1 MATCPRCG
9 QENPEGFKFCGAC
22 GASLAVAE
30 AAREVRKTVTVVF
43 CDVTGSTALG
53 EQLDPE
59 SLRRVMARYFD
70 EARTVLERHGGTVEK
85 FIGDAVMAVF
95 GVPVLHED
103 DALRAVRASIELR
116 DVIRGL
122 DLTVRIGV
130 NTGEVV
136 AGEGGTLVTGDA
148 VNVAARLEQSAPPG
162 NVLIGG
168 KTYDL
173 VQDAVF
179 AEPLEPL
186 SVKGKSEPVPAFRLV
201 ELLPEVPAFM
211 RPVDAPFVGRS
222 EELETLKEVLRQAV
236 EERSCR
242 LGTIVGPPGIGKS
255 RLARELVAL
264 AGEARILV
272 GRCLPYG
279 EGITYWPLVEVVREA
294 AGSEPEA
301 RIRELVGGD
310 EADEVAARIAG
321 AIGAGEAA
329 GTPEET
335 AWAFRRLFEALA
347 RERPLI
353 VAVDDIHWAEPTMLD
368 LLEYVLSFTSDAP
381 IFLLCLARPDLF
393 DKRPAW
399 ATPRPVATLVTLQ
412 PLSEDESEDLVD
424 RLLRKRELADHVRA
438 RIVEAAE
445 GNPLFVE
452 QLLAMIAEDGA
463 ADDALAVPPTIQ
475 ALLAARID
483 RLESEERSVI
493 ERASVEGRMFHR
505 GAVAELLPEA
515 GRPTVGTQLMS
526 LIRKEFIRP
535 DRSLFS
541 GDDGFRFGHILIRD
555 AAYESVSKQLRAE
568 LHERYESWLER
579 QLDGRVREYEEILG
593 YHLEQA
599 YRYRVELDPDDQRA
613 GELGTRAAERLG
625 SAGRRAFTRGDD
637 LAAIELLDRAVALL
651 PKGEPSRDELRLPLI
666 EALAAVGKPEQAQAI
681 AEALAENADARG
693 DPRLEARA
701 QVALMLVLIFA
712 EPQAAWD
719 QVQRVAERA
728 IGVFGPARD
737 EAGLAKAWRLLAWLP
752 FVGGQ
757 AAKTEEA
764 LERAVDHARRAGDRR
779 EESWSLTYLG
789 EHAAYGRLH
798 FADGVRRCD
807 EILERAS
814 GVRVAEAE
822 LLVNKAHAQ
831 TWLGDFDGARV
842 SLAGARAIA
851 EDLGAE
857 VQLAWASHQSGI
869 LALAKGDL
877 QAAERELRH
886 CYGFAVEFAEPF
898 VLARF
903 GSALAHFLAVFGD
916 EAEAE
921 RVTITIEQVALSFD
935 RVVLAVLRGA
945 RARLFARQ
953 EKHDEAIKLAQDG
966 VSLARESDWLNLQ
979 ADSFVDLAQVLRLSG
994 RPEEAGA
1001 AAEDA
1006 LRLYEEKGNVVSAAS
1021 TRALLAELEA
1031 PRAL

>member
-148 VNVAARLEQSAPPG
+148 VNVAARLEQSAPAG

-222 EELETLKEVLRQAV
+222 EELETLKEVLRQVV

-279 EGITYWPLVEVVREA
+279 EGITYWPLVEVVHEA

-381 IFLLCLARPDLF
+381 
-393 DKRPAW
+393 
-399 ATPRPVATLVTLQ
+399 TPRPVATLVTLQ

-515 GRPTVGTQLMS
+515 GRPTVGTQLLC

-535 DRSLFS
+535 
-541 GDDGFRFGHILIRD
+541 H
-555 AAYESVSKQLRAE
+555 
-568 LHERYESWLER
+568 
-579 QLDGRVREYEEILG
+579 
-593 YHLEQA
+593 
-599 YRYRVELDPDDQRA
+599 
-613 GELGTRAAERLG
+613 
-625 SAGRRAFTRGDD
+625 
-637 LAAIELLDRAVALL
+637 
-651 PKGEPSRDELRLPLI
+651 
-666 EALAAVGKPEQAQAI
+666 
-681 AEALAENADARG
+681 
-693 DPRLEARA
+693 
-701 QVALMLVLIFA
+701 
-712 EPQAAWD
+712 
-719 QVQRVAERA
+719 
-728 IGVFGPARD
+728 
-737 EAGLAKAWRLLAWLP
+737 
-752 FVGGQ
+752 
-757 AAKTEEA
+757 
-764 LERAVDHARRAGDRR
+764 
-779 EESWSLTYLG
+779 
-789 EHAAYGRLH
+789 
-798 FADGVRRCD
+798 
-807 EILERAS
+807 
-814 GVRVAEAE
+814 
-822 LLVNKAHAQ
+822 
-831 TWLGDFDGARV
+831 
-842 SLAGARAIA
+842 
-851 EDLGAE
+851 
-857 VQLAWASHQSGI
+857 
-869 LALAKGDL
+869 
-877 QAAERELRH
+877 
-886 CYGFAVEFAEPF
+886 
-898 VLARF
+898 
-903 GSALAHFLAVFGD
+903 
-916 EAEAE
+916 
-921 RVTITIEQVALSFD
+921 
-935 RVVLAVLRGA
+935 
-945 RARLFARQ
+945 
-953 EKHDEAIKLAQDG
+953 
-966 VSLARESDWLNLQ
+966 
-979 ADSFVDLAQVLRLSG
+979 
-994 RPEEAGA
+994 
-1001 AAEDA
+1001 
-1006 LRLYEEKGNVVSAAS
+1006 
-1021 TRALLAELEA
+1021 
-1031 PRAL
+1031 